1 MLNAVSSPYY
11 GATKAQALAALRA
24 YPGGMQAGG
33 GIHDGNAGEYLDA
46 GASHVIVTSFVFR
59 EGRLD
64 YNNLER
70 MRSAVGKEHLVL
82 DLSCRRR
89 GDAYYI
95 VTDRWQKFT
104 DVELTEHAMEK
115 LSAYCDE
122 FLIHAVDV
130 EGKARGM
137 EEDLVRMLGNWRGLP
152 VTYAGGV
159 GSFRDLERLRELGQG
174 AVDVTVGSALDLF
187 GGKMEYRKVLE
198 FCR

>member
-174 AVDVTVGSALDLF
+174 AVDVTVGSSLDLF

>member
-152 VTYAGGV
+152 VTYARGV

>member
-59 EGRLD
+59 EGHLD